1 MRCTVKRLVSLF
13 FTAAL
18 LASSVPAQ
26 QLPEGGRRANPGSL
40 TQITIAGKR
49 IAGDDVL
56 VRKGTAYVSVPALLE
71 ALGGSLAREGNV
83 AVISVPAAGES
94 DRGDAAGAKTLSAAY
109 RKAAVRIPD
118 TIEILRTLVYKHVP
132 EVLTPR
138 FDALNHDIA
147 TADLS
152 LQTDADKAVSY
163 ALSNAANKLE
173 IAYYKMMRGVPP
185 EAAKQGQLD
194 SVLCSM
200 ESKFALQVGRLSG
213 QESCSV
219 FVRARGNAPADDT
232 E

>member
-1 MRCTVKRLVSLF
+1 M
-13 FTAAL
+13 
-18 LASSVPAQ
+18 
-26 QLPEGGRRANPGSL
+26 
-40 TQITIAGKR
+40 
-49 IAGDDVL
+49 
-56 VRKGTAYVSVPALLE
+56 SVPALVE
-71 ALGGSLAREGNV
+71 ALGGSLAREGDI
-83 AVISVPAAGES
+83 AVVSVPAARES
-94 DRGDAAGAKTLSAAY
+94 DRGDAAGAKILSPAY

-118 TIEILRTLVYKHVP
+118 TTEILRTLVYKHVP

-173 IAYYKMMRGVPP
+173 ITYYKMMCGVPP
-185 EAAKQGQLD
+185 EAAKHGQLD

-200 ESKFALQVGRLSG
+200 ESKFAMQVGRLSG

-219 FVRARGNAPADDT
+219 FVRIRGNAPVDDT
-232 E
+232 D